1 MKIVILDGFTTNPGD
16 LSWDWLREYG
26 ELTVY
31 DRTKKEEII
40 PRCKDAEIVITNKT
54 PLTRTEIDGMPR
66 LRFVALLSTGYN
78 IADGAYLREKGIPL
92 CNIPAYSTN
101 AVAQLVFSFIM
112 AFTNAVAL
120 HSDAVH
126 SGEWTACPDFCFWKT
141 PLAELQGKTLGVVG
155 FGKIGQKV
163 ADIAAAFDMQVL
175 AVSGHETDQSVR
187 KNFQWADMDTLARE
201 SDFITLHCPLT
212 AATEGLVNTE
222 FLKKCKKTAVLI
234 NTSRGPV
241 VDGQALA
248 DALNRGQIAGA
259 ALADVNFEREF
270 CRLFPRRTDT
280 RCKLRGDCYEIDR
293 NRRGR
298 CALPVFGAEHRLA
311 CKAIGDF
318 RACIYG

>member
-31 DRTKKEEII
+31 DRTKKEKII

-54 PLTRTEIDGMPR
+54 PLTRTEIDGMR
-66 LRFVALLSTGYN
+66 HLRFVALLSTGYN

-101 AVAQLVFSFIM
+101 AVAQLVFSFIT

-126 SGEWTACPDFCFWKT
+126 SGEWAACPDFCFWKT

-175 AVSGHETDQSVR
+175 AVSGHETDQTAR
-187 KNFQWADMDTLARE
+187 KNFRWVDMDTLARE

-259 ALADVNFEREF
+259 GLDVLCAEPPQADDPLLHAKNCLITPHIAWAGFETRARLMSILKENFAAFFRGEPIHVVN
-270 CRLFPRRTDT
+270 
-280 RCKLRGDCYEIDR
+280 
-293 NRRGR
+293 
-298 CALPVFGAEHRLA
+298 
-311 CKAIGDF
+311 
-318 RACIYG
+318 

>member
-54 PLTRTEIDGMPR
+54 PLTRTEIDGMPH

-112 AFTNAVAL
+112 AFTNAVTL

-126 SGEWTACPDFCFWKT
+126 DGEWEACPDFCFWKT

-175 AVSGHETDQSVR
+175 AVSGHETDQTAR
-187 KNFQWADMDTLARE
+187 KNFRWVDMDTLARE

-212 AATEGLVNTE
+212 AATEGLVNAE
-222 FLKKCKKTAVLI
+222 FLSKCKKTAVLI

-248 DALNRGQIAGA
+248 DALNCDRIAGA
-259 ALADVNFEREF
+259 GLDVLCVEPPRADDPLLHAKNCLITPHIAWAGFETRARLMSILKENFAAFFRGEPIHVVN
-270 CRLFPRRTDT
+270 
-280 RCKLRGDCYEIDR
+280 
-293 NRRGR
+293 
-298 CALPVFGAEHRLA
+298 
-311 CKAIGDF
+311 
-318 RACIYG
+318 

>member
-1 MKIVILDGFTTNPGD
+1 M
-16 LSWDWLREYG
+16 
-26 ELTVY
+26 
-31 DRTKKEEII
+31 
-40 PRCKDAEIVITNKT
+40 
-54 PLTRTEIDGMPR
+54 
-66 LRFVALLSTGYN
+66 
-78 IADGAYLREKGIPL
+78 
-92 CNIPAYSTN
+92 
-101 AVAQLVFSFIM
+101 AQLVFSFIM

-163 ADIAAAFDMQVL
+163 ADIASAFDMHIL
-175 AVSGHETDQSVR
+175 AVSGHETDQTAR
-187 KNFQWADMDTLARE
+187 KNFRWVDMDTLARE

-259 ALADVNFEREF
+259 GLDVLCGRPVTARE
-270 CRLFPRRTDT
+270 
-280 RCKLRGDCYEIDR
+280 KLPDYP
-293 NRRGR
+293 
-298 CALPVFGAEHRLA
+298 AHRVGGL
-311 CKAIGDF
+311 
-318 RACIYG
+318 

>member
-54 PLTRTEIDGMPR
+54 PLTRTEIDGMPH

-101 AVAQLVFSFIM
+101 AVAQLVFSFIT

-163 ADIAAAFDMQVL
+163 ADIAAAFDMHIL
-175 AVSGHETDQSVR
+175 AVSGHETDQTAR

-248 DALNRGQIAGA
+248 DALNCGQIAGA
-259 ALADVNFEREF
+259 GLDVLCVEPPRADDPLLHAKNCLITPHIAWAGFETRARLMSILKENFAAFFRGEPIHVVN
-270 CRLFPRRTDT
+270 
-280 RCKLRGDCYEIDR
+280 
-293 NRRGR
+293 
-298 CALPVFGAEHRLA
+298 
-311 CKAIGDF
+311 
-318 RACIYG
+318 

>member
-175 AVSGHETDQSVR
+175 AVSGHETDQTAR
-187 KNFQWADMDTLARE
+187 KNFRWADMDTLARE

-248 DALNRGQIAGA
+248 DALNCGQIAGA
-259 ALADVNFEREF
+259 GLDVLCAEPPQADDPLLHAKNCLITPHIAWAGFETRARLMSILKENFAAFFRGEPIHVVN
-270 CRLFPRRTDT
+270 
-280 RCKLRGDCYEIDR
+280 
-293 NRRGR
+293 
-298 CALPVFGAEHRLA
+298 
-311 CKAIGDF
+311 
-318 RACIYG
+318 

>member
-175 AVSGHETDQSVR
+175 AVSGHETDQTAR

-212 AATEGLVNTE
+212 AATEGLVNAE
-222 FLKKCKKTAVLI
+222 FLSKCKKTAVLI

-248 DALNRGQIAGA
+248 DALNRDRIAGA
-259 ALADVNFEREF
+259 GLDVLCAEPPQADDPLLHAKNCLITPHIAWAGFETRARLMSILKENFAAFFRGEPIHVVN
-270 CRLFPRRTDT
+270 
-280 RCKLRGDCYEIDR
+280 
-293 NRRGR
+293 
-298 CALPVFGAEHRLA
+298 
-311 CKAIGDF
+311 
-318 RACIYG
+318 

>member
-40 PRCKDAEIVITNKT
+40 PRCADAEIVITNKT
-54 PLTRTEIDGMPR
+54 PLTRTEIDGMPH

-112 AFTNAVAL
+112 AFTNSVTL

-126 SGEWTACPDFCFWKT
+126 DGEWAACPDFCFWKT

-212 AATEGLVNTE
+212 AATEGLVNAE
-222 FLKKCKKTAVLI
+222 FLSKCKKTAVLI

-248 DALNRGQIAGA
+248 DALNCGQIAGA
-259 ALADVNFEREF
+259 GLDVLCVEPPRADDPLLHAKNCLITPHIAWAGFETRARLMSILKENFAAFFRGEPIHVVN
-270 CRLFPRRTDT
+270 
-280 RCKLRGDCYEIDR
+280 
-293 NRRGR
+293 
-298 CALPVFGAEHRLA
+298 
-311 CKAIGDF
+311 
-318 RACIYG
+318 

>member
-54 PLTRTEIDGMPR
+54 PLTRTEIDGMPH

-101 AVAQLVFSFIM
+101 AVAQLVFSFIT

-126 SGEWTACPDFCFWKT
+126 DGEWAACPDFCFWKT

-259 ALADVNFEREF
+259 GLDVLCVEPPRADDPLLHAKNCLITPHIAWAGFETRARLMSILKENFAAFFRGEPIHVVN
-270 CRLFPRRTDT
+270 
-280 RCKLRGDCYEIDR
+280 
-293 NRRGR
+293 
-298 CALPVFGAEHRLA
+298 
-311 CKAIGDF
+311 
-318 RACIYG
+318 

>member
-54 PLTRTEIDGMPR
+54 PLTRTEIDGMPH

-126 SGEWTACPDFCFWKT
+126 DGEWAACPDFCFWKT

-175 AVSGHETDQSVR
+175 AVSGHETDQTAR
-187 KNFQWADMDTLARE
+187 KNFRWVDMDTLARE

-212 AATEGLVNTE
+212 AATEGLVNAE
-222 FLKKCKKTAVLI
+222 FLSKCKKTAVLI

-248 DALNRGQIAGA
+248 DALNCDRIAGA
-259 ALADVNFEREF
+259 GLDVLCVEPPRADDPLLHAKNCLITPHIAWAGFETRARLMSILKENFAAFFHGEPIHVVN
-270 CRLFPRRTDT
+270 
-280 RCKLRGDCYEIDR
+280 
-293 NRRGR
+293 
-298 CALPVFGAEHRLA
+298 
-311 CKAIGDF
+311 
-318 RACIYG
+318 

>member
-40 PRCKDAEIVITNKT
+40 PRCRDAEIVITNKT

-92 CNIPAYSTN
+92 VNIPAYSTN
-101 AVAQLVFSFIM
+101 AVAQLVFSFIT

-126 SGEWTACPDFCFWKT
+126 GGEWAACPDFCFWKT

-163 ADIAAAFDMQVL
+163 ADIAATFDMRIL
-175 AVSGHETDQSVR
+175 AVSGHETDQSAR
-187 KNFQWADMDTLARE
+187 KNFRWVDMDTLARE

-212 AATEGLVNTE
+212 AATEGLVNAE
-222 FLKKCKKTAVLI
+222 FLSKCKKTAVLI

-248 DALNRGQIAGA
+248 DALNGGRIAGA
-259 ALADVNFEREF
+259 GLDVLTVEPPRADDPLLHAKNCLITPHIAWAGFETRARLMSILKENFAAFFRGEPIHVVN
-270 CRLFPRRTDT
+270 
-280 RCKLRGDCYEIDR
+280 
-293 NRRGR
+293 
-298 CALPVFGAEHRLA
+298 
-311 CKAIGDF
+311 
-318 RACIYG
+318 

>member
-26 ELTVY
+26 ELAVY
-31 DRTKKEEII
+31 DRTKKEEIL
-40 PRCKDAEIVITNKT
+40 PRCREAEIVITNKT
-54 PLTRTEIDGMPR
+54 PLTRTEIDGMPK

-101 AVAQLVFSFIM
+101 AVAQLVFSFIT

-126 SGEWTACPDFCFWKT
+126 NGEWTACPDFCFWKT
-141 PLAELQGKTLGVVG
+141 PLSELQGKTVGIVG

-175 AVSGHETDQSVR
+175 AVSGHKTDQGTR
-187 KNFQWADMDTLARE
+187 KNFRWTDMETLARE

-212 AATEGLVNTE
+212 AETEGLVNAE
-222 FLKKCKKTAVLI
+222 FLAKCKKTAVLI

-241 VDGQALA
+241 VDGQALS
-248 DALNRGQIAGA
+248 DALNSGKIAGA
-259 ALADVNFEREF
+259 GLDVLTVEPPQEDDPLLHAKNCLITPHIAWAGFETRARLMSILKDNFAAF
-270 CRLFPRRTDT
+270 F
-280 RCKLRGDCYEIDR
+280 RGEPIHVV
-293 NRRGR
+293 N
-298 CALPVFGAEHRLA
+298 
-311 CKAIGDF
+311 
-318 RACIYG
+318 

>member
-54 PLTRTEIDGMPR
+54 PLTRTEIDGMPH

-112 AFTNAVAL
+112 AFTNAVTL

-126 SGEWTACPDFCFWKT
+126 GGEWAACPDFCFWKT

-175 AVSGHETDQSVR
+175 AVSGHETDQTAR
-187 KNFQWADMDTLARE
+187 KNFRWVDMDTLARE

-212 AATEGLVNTE
+212 AATEGLVNAE
-222 FLKKCKKTAVLI
+222 FLSKCKKTAVLI

-248 DALNRGQIAGA
+248 DALNCDRIAGA
-259 ALADVNFEREF
+259 GLDVLCVEPPRADDPLLHAKNCLITPHIAWAGFETRARLMSILKENFAAFFRGEPIHVVN
-270 CRLFPRRTDT
+270 
-280 RCKLRGDCYEIDR
+280 
-293 NRRGR
+293 
-298 CALPVFGAEHRLA
+298 
-311 CKAIGDF
+311 
-318 RACIYG
+318 